1 MIIVC
6 ILTAL
11 AVGCFFLASSL
22 PGDGIKIHLTK
33 DVFQDQKYVK
43 SDREKVRRKEEFK
56 QGGV

>member
-11 AVGCFFLASSL
+11 AVGCFFLASRL

-43 SDREKVRRKEEFK
+43 SERKKVNRQKESN
-56 QGGV
+56 